1 MHILDKFNIVPL
13 DQLPGLPPPLV
24 PKKESIL
31 PVILT
36 ITGIAIIGA
45 FAYYYYKKNTEEEEE
60 CN

>member
-13 DQLPGLPPPLV
+13 DHIPGLPPPLV

-36 ITGIAIIGA
+36 VTGIVVIGVI
-45 FAYYYYKKNTEEEEE
+45 AYHFYRKNRVEEDE
-60 CN
+60 